1 MNINMHQPTPFAPA
15 SDSIR
20 PAVPDEG
27 RGGLTLLGIL
37 AMVAVYGVG
46 VAAFIYLGWVA
57 GAMAGLMLAE
67 PQLSAPPGPGVG
79 LAPDLQ
85 PTVDAG
91 VRIGL
96 AMLGGVVGGF
106 VVGQVVMACVC
117 RYPLFWLLRR
127 VPGMTQTTY
136 AR

>member
-1 MNINMHQPTPFAPA
+1 MSIKMHQPTQFAPG
-15 SDSIR
+15 SD
-20 PAVPDEG
+20 PTGHAVSDEG

-37 AMVAVYGVG
+37 MIAAVFGAGV
-46 VAAFIYLGWVA
+46 VAFIYLGWVA
-57 GAMAGLMLAE
+57 GTMTGLMLAE
-67 PQLSAPPGPGVG
+67 PHLSAPPGPGVG

-106 VVGQVVMACVC
+106 IVGQVVMAFVC
-117 RYPLFWLLRR
+117 RYPLLWLLRR
-127 VPGMTQTTY
+127 VPGMTQTTL
-136 AR
+136 AK

>member
-1 MNINMHQPTPFAPA
+1 MNINMHEPTPFAPA
-15 SDSIR
+15 SDPTG
-20 PAVPDEG
+20 PAVPDQG

-37 AMVAVYGVG
+37 TIVAVYGLG

-57 GAMAGLMLAE
+57 GAIVGLMLAE
-67 PQLSAPPGPGVG
+67 PHLSAPPGPGVG

-85 PTVDAG
+85 PAVDAG

-96 AMLGGVVGGF
+96 AILGGVVGGF
-106 VVGQVVMACVC
+106 VVGQVVMACLC

-127 VPGMTQTTY
+127 VPGMTKTT
-136 AR
+136 